1 MIKKYSPFHYRTDF
15 ILKKNMLVVETD
27 EKGHVDRDS
36 DYERKIEKELEKLAY
51 NLIRTNPNKIVFS
64 DYEEFGRV
72 CAYIAE
78 SMKNQLKNLW
88 VMIFQEDC

>member
-1 MIKKYSPFHYRTDF
+1 
-15 ILKKNMLVVETD
+15 MLVVETD

-51 NLIRTNPNKIVFS
+51 NLIRTNPNKIVFN